1 MEVSWNL
8 TKMNKSIILFLGR
21 ELYWSRKYMGFTIY
35 RGVILVRWV
44 QMQKPIALRNI
55 HCSPQFSR
63 DLNAK
68 DDSGPLITQN
78 SVVWNNLIIIILMF
92 GWNNFSL
99 SFFKSKSY
107 LISAWKT
114 TADLTDRKRNISN
127 KQSST
132 DQPAYIYVIL

>member
-1 MEVSWNL
+1 
-8 TKMNKSIILFLGR
+8 MNISIILFLGR

-44 QMQKPIALRNI
+44 QMQKA
-55 HCSPQFSR
+55 HCPSKFS
-63 DLNAK
+63 LQSTIFHGPNPK